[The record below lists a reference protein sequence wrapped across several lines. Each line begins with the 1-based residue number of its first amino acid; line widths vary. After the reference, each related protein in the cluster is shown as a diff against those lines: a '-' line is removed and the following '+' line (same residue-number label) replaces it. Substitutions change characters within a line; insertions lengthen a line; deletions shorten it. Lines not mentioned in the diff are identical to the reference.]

1 MSRALS
7 ASPTCLINAV
17 HFFSAG
23 RNVFALCNQRD
34 RIFRNVV
41 YRILQQ
47 HHSGGESIVNPMYRG
62 VPNFN

>member
-1 MSRALS
+1 MRF
-7 ASPTCLINAV
+7 T
-17 HFFSAG
+17 FFSAG